1 MALYFLQSCNNF
13 CIYISLFTLKKWYG
27 FVPNSNVTI
36 KGLVCFSG
44 RCVMAYFV
52 TRKPDYTNRTYFH
65 YPTFRIGCR
74 ITTKI
79 KYLSMFVNWSKDCMY
94 SFSVFEKKNWEIAS
108 MWKSS
113 NWEIANMWKSSA
125 GYELSWSGDQI
136 LLSPKVFIVYC
147 FIYQAWSNIFFFL
160 FVGNGTQHSNGITL
174 LYFLEEE
181 CKGNKRSS

>member
-44 RCVMAYFV
+44 RCVIAYFV

-79 KYLSMFVNWSKDCMY
+79 KYLSMCELIKRLYVFFFSIWKEKLRNSKHVKKFKLRN
-94 SFSVFEKKNWEIAS
+94 SKHVKKFSGIWTFLVT
-108 MWKSS
+108 
-113 NWEIANMWKSSA
+113 
-125 GYELSWSGDQI
+125 
-136 LLSPKVFIVYC
+136 
-147 FIYQAWSNIFFFL
+147 WSNLVKPEGLYSILFHIPSMIKYHFFL